1 MDSFTK
7 IIADQTNYC
16 MWLLGTKGQEY
27 SPDDQDRLH
36 TFKVAA
42 ALQNIT
48 PKQALGGMLAKHI
61 VSVYDMCSDGEHTK
75 EKWIEK
81 ISDSINYLLLLRV
94 MIEGEMNGQNSS
106 KDS

>member
-1 MDSFTK
+1 MDSFAK

-27 SPDDQDRLH
+27 SPDDRLH

-42 ALQNIT
+42 VLQNIT

-61 VSVYDMCSDGEHTK
+61 VSVYDMCHEGEHAK

-94 MIEGEMNGQNSS
+94 MIEGELIGQNSS

>member
-1 MDSFTK
+1 MDSFAK

-16 MWLLGTKGQEY
+16 LSLLGTKGQEY
-27 SPDDQDRLH
+27 SPDGQDRLH

-42 ALQNIT
+42 TLQKIT

-61 VSVYDMCSDGEHTK
+61 VSVYDMCSEGEHTK
-75 EKWIEK
+75 EKWVEK

-94 MIEGEMNGQNSS
+94 MIEGEENEQNTS
-106 KDS
+106 KNS